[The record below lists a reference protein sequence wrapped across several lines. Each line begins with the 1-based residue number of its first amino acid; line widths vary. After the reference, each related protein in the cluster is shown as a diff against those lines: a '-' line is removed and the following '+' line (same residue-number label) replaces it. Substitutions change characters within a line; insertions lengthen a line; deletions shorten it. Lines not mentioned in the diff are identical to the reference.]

1 MTAPVDQRQ
10 SRAQQVAAAI
20 EDEILAE
27 RLPVGAH
34 LARRVEL
41 MERFGISPTTMNE
54 AMRILRTRGL
64 IAVRPG
70 NGGGIFVSSRP
81 PQVRLGGIDLWF
93 DASHTNPLDLFEA
106 RIHLEQGVNGVAFER
121 ADESDVRA
129 MHEAVDHMRDAPTAH
144 AFLESVIAFHR
155 ALVVAARLPV
165 LDDMHQAVTTLLLAS
180 LSRAEFIADHEE
192 KVGASIIVHHEIAD
206 AVETRDAAAFA
217 EVMGRH
223 HESLVRADDPHRSPT
238 T

>member
-1 MTAPVDQRQ
+1 MTAPVEHRL
-10 SRAQQVAAAI
+10 SRAQQVAAEI
-20 EDEILAE
+20 EDEILAR

-41 MERFGISPTTMNE
+41 MDRFGISPTTMNE

-81 PQVRLGGIDLWF
+81 PQVRLGGMDLWF
-93 DASHTNPLDLFEA
+93 DASHMNPLDLFEA

-121 ADESDVRA
+121 AGKADIA
-129 MHEAVDHMRDAPTAH
+129 ALHAAVERMEGAGSARE
-144 AFLESVIAFHR
+144 FLEAVIAFHR
-155 ALVVAARLPV
+155 SLVVAARLPV

-180 LSRAEFIADHEE
+180 LSRAEFIPDHRL
-192 KVGASIIVHHEIAD
+192 KVARSTAVHREIAEAIEVGD
-206 AVETRDAAAFA
+206 PAVFA
-217 EVMGRH
+217 EVMSRH

-238 T
+238 P

>member
-1 MTAPVDQRQ
+1 MTAPAQPRL
-10 SRAQQVAAAI
+10 SRAQQVAAAL

-41 MERFGISPTTMNE
+41 MDRFGISPTTMNE

-70 NGGGIFVSSRP
+70 NGGGIFVSSQP
-81 PQVRLGGIDLWF
+81 PQVRLGGMDLWF
-93 DASHTNPLDLFEA
+93 DATHTNPLDLFEA

-121 ADESDVRA
+121 ADPSDVASMMDAVDRMDA
-129 MHEAVDHMRDAPTAH
+129 ASSARDFLEAV
-144 AFLESVIAFHR
+144 VAFHR

-180 LSRAEFIADHEE
+180 LSRAEFIPDHDA
-192 KVGASIIVHHEIAD
+192 KVAASASVHREIAH
-206 AVETRDAAAFA
+206 AVQTRDAEAFA

-223 HESLVRADDPHRSPT
+223 HESLVRADDPRRSPKP
-238 T
+238 